1 VQHKNQLHGHL
12 EYNFIGDAEMYK
24 EILFEIIDGALVNDD
39 ITTKQYIKLDEKV
52 SKLND
57 FECWKIVREH
67 GEINEKKSLLS
78 EDKYSELLKGAL
90 QARGVPKEKILS
102 ILASRAKVARVGKGA
117 LDASK
122 GIRRI

>member
-1 VQHKNQLHGHL
+1 
-12 EYNFIGDAEMYK
+12 MYK
-24 EILFEIIDGALVNDD
+24 ETLYEIIDKAIIEDK
-39 ITTKQYIKLDEKV
+39 IETKHYLKINEKV
-52 SKLND
+52 SKLNN
-57 FECWKIVREH
+57 FECWRIVREH